1 MLRGSMLMNVSD
13 DWLLPCTM
21 QVAQLLDA
29 AYDLKP
35 QSLKHLSEIAI
46 YIDSIFTESPPVH
59 FLTGGDLRATG
70 APGSA
75 QQVVSALG
83 KLVTAGVLP
92 ALRKVGPC

>member
-1 MLRGSMLMNVSD
+1 MLINASD
-13 DWLLPCTM
+13 DWLLLRAM

-29 AYDLKP
+29 AYDLGRH
-35 QSLKHLSEIAI
+35 SLKHLSEIAI

-59 FLTGGDLRATG
+59 FLTGGDLSATG

-75 QQVVSALG
+75 QRVVSALG

-92 ALRKVGPC
+92 ALRKVSPC

>member
-1 MLRGSMLMNVSD
+1 MNVSD
-13 DWLLPCTM
+13 DGLLLCAM

-29 AYDLKP
+29 AYDLGL

-59 FLTGGDLRATG
+59 FLTGGDLSMKD

-92 ALRKVGPC
+92 ALRKVSSC

>member
-1 MLRGSMLMNVSD
+1 MSD
-13 DWLLPCTM
+13 DGLLLRAM

-29 AYDLKP
+29 AYDLGL

-59 FLTGGDLRATG
+59 FLTGGNLSATG
-70 APGSA
+70 AHGSA

-83 KLVTAGVLP
+83 KLVTAGILP
-92 ALRKVGPC
+92 ALKKVGPC

>member
-1 MLRGSMLMNVSD
+1 MLQHPARIHACD
-13 DWLLPCTM
+13 ERLLVHAM

-29 AYDLKP
+29 AYDLGL
-35 QSLKHLSEIAI
+35 QSLRNLSEIAI

-59 FLTGGDLRATG
+59 FLTGGDLSVAD
-70 APGSA
+70 APSSA
-75 QQVVSALG
+75 QQAVSALG

>member
-1 MLRGSMLMNVSD
+1 MLRGSTLMNVSD
-13 DWLLPCTM
+13 DWLRLCTM

-29 AYDLKP
+29 AYDLGP
-35 QSLKHLSEIAI
+35 QSLKHLSEVAI

-59 FLTGGDLRATG
+59 FLTGGDPSATG

-75 QQVVSALG
+75 QRVVSALG
-83 KLVTAGVLP
+83 KLVSAGVFP